1 MNRAVQA
8 TVTREEIV
16 KGQVAVKVSRKS
28 FDTYYITTPSG
39 ALNGFEALADFVRR
53 YNGTIV
59 TQDVFGTCRLHTDG
73 IKSLSHAFGDIHWP
87 ITWIEG
93 QNCNGQNSCG
103 TQLYVI
109 SGAKVDPVYIDGRNV
124 GGIYED
130 EDAVYCL
137 LGNILPSDLSLP
149 KQKQA
154 AEVFENIESALQSTG
169 IDLGNIVRTWF
180 YLDDIF
186 SWYDEFN
193 SVRTEFFSKK
203 RIFDGIL
210 PASTGIGVR
219 NQAGTAVVADVLAIK
234 PKSDRVH
241 IGMVPSPLQCP
252 ALEYGSSFS
261 RAIEVTLPDLRRL
274 YISGT
279 ASIKPNGETAHVG
292 DIAAQIDLTMKV
304 VQEILESRGMD
315 WTDVNRAIAYFKY
328 TDDIPVFDYYCQLHG
343 LSTVSVAVSHA
354 DICRDDLLFEIEVD
368 AVQPV
373 TY

>member
-1 MNRAVQA
+1 
-8 TVTREEIV
+8 
-16 KGQVAVKVSRKS
+16 
-28 FDTYYITTPSG
+28 
-39 ALNGFEALADFVRR
+39 
-53 YNGTIV
+53 
-59 TQDVFGTCRLHTDG
+59 
-73 IKSLSHAFGDIHWP
+73 
-87 ITWIEG
+87 
-93 QNCNGQNSCG
+93 
-103 TQLYVI
+103 
-109 SGAKVDPVYIDGRNV
+109 
-124 GGIYED
+124 
-130 EDAVYCL
+130 
-137 LGNILPSDLSLP
+137 PSDLSLP

-169 IDLGNIVRTWF
+169 MDFVNIIRTWF

-203 RIFDGIL
+203 RIFDGIV

-328 TDDIPVFDYYCQLHG
+328 TDDIPVFD
-343 LSTVSVAVSHA
+343 
-354 DICRDDLLFEIEVD
+354 
-368 AVQPV
+368 
-373 TY
+373 